1 MHHRCFGLG
10 GYFMAAVLEDA
21 SYYKGGFSPCF
32 AVSTRHVRVPG
43 GITFHLEPGTIVKL
57 SGTIANL

>member
-1 MHHRCFGLG
+1 MD
-10 GYFMAAVLEDA
+10 AVLEDA
-21 SYYKGGFSPCF
+21 SYYKGGFSPCL
-32 AVSTRHVRVPG
+32 AVSTRRVRVPG